1 MFYKE
6 REATVDD
13 YEFLFELKKLAEF
26 DAIKSV
32 FGWDESLQWKL
43 HLAEWNEAKPT
54 IIEIDGKRA
63 GSYLL
68 QNKGGSLYFGRFF
81 LLPEFHGKGIGSSIL
96 KQCIAIAS
104 KENKRIELCYLQ
116 GSRVA
121 NLYGRH
127 GFSVTSENENL
138 VFMERLASCS

>member
-1 MFYKE
+1 MSYKE

-43 HLAEWNEAKPT
+43 HLAEWNEAKPA
-54 IIEIDGKRA
+54 IIEISGKRA

-68 QNKGGSLYFGRFF
+68 QNKGDSLYFGRF
-81 LLPEFHGKGIGSSIL
+81 
-96 KQCIAIAS
+96 
-104 KENKRIELCYLQ
+104 
-116 GSRVA
+116 
-121 NLYGRH
+121 
-127 GFSVTSENENL
+127 
-138 VFMERLASCS
+138 